1 VIERSF
7 IQEGVKH
14 VELDRYLSKE
24 LDGAG
29 FAGVEIQKT
38 PLVTRVIL
46 SVTKAGMVIGKK
58 GQNIKRLTRDI
69 EEKFK
74 IDNPQLEIR
83 QIERP
88 ELNAR
93 AMVAKMVSLLNR
105 GFSWRSISYRI
116 VRDIISAGAMG
127 VEIRLAG
134 KLGGKGARKMRKR
147 LFEGYMKKAGDEV
160 RLVDYAKGPANT
172 KGGVIGIKIRI
183 VRPGTV
189 FKDKLTEESLTK
201 EVKAAEEKPAEKV
214 EAKTEEVAVEKSV
227 EKVEK
232 KERKP
237 RKNKEEKP
245 AEGSHEKKAEA
256 PVEVSE
262 EKKAGETG
270 REVSVEAGEVKQDE
284 SK

>member
-1 VIERSF
+1 MIERSF

-14 VELDRYLSKE
+14 VELDMYLSKE
-24 LDGAG
+24 LAGAG

-58 GQNIKRLTRDI
+58 GQNIKKLTRDI

-88 ELNAR
+88 ELDAR

-134 KLGGKGARKMRKR
+134 KLGGKGARKMREEAFR
-147 LFEGYMKKAGDEV
+147 GLHEEG
-160 RLVDYAKGPANT
+160 R
-172 KGGVIGIKIRI
+172 
-183 VRPGTV
+183 
-189 FKDKLTEESLTK
+189 
-201 EVKAAEEKPAEKV
+201 
-214 EAKTEEVAVEKSV
+214 
-227 EKVEK
+227 
-232 KERKP
+232 
-237 RKNKEEKP
+237 
-245 AEGSHEKKAEA
+245 
-256 PVEVSE
+256 
-262 EKKAGETG
+262 
-270 REVSVEAGEVKQDE
+270 
-284 SK
+284 